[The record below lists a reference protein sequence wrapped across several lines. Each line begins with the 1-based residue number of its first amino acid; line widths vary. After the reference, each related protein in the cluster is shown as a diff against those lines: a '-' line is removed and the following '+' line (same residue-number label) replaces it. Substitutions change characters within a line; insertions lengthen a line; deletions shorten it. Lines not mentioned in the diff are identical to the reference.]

1 MIVEDPIAAALPV
14 TLRPTVPSDLDVFFQ
29 QQLDPQA
36 NYLAAFTAK
45 VPADRQAFDAHWAKI
60 LSDPGITLRTILY
73 GDQIAGSV
81 AVHGWF
87 GDPEI
92 TYWLGREYWGKGIAT
107 CAVKQFLE
115 IMKTRPLCG
124 RTASDNYASQRVLQ
138 KNGFVLTGSEKG
150 FSNARGC
157 ELEELIFILK

>member
-1 MIVEDPIAAALPV
+1 MADIGFTPAS
-14 TLRPTVPSDLDVFFQ
+14 TLIHLRQTVPSDLNIFFQ
-29 QQLDPQA
+29 QQLDPHA

-45 VPADRQAFDAHWAKI
+45 DPADRQAFDAHWAKI
-60 LSDPGITLRTILY
+60 LADTGITLRTIQY

-87 GDPEI
+87 GNPEI
-92 TYWLGREYWGKGIAT
+92 TYWLGRDYWGKGIAT

-115 IMKTRPLCG
+115 IVKTRPLWG
-124 RTASDNYASQRVLQ
+124 RTADDNYASQHVLQ

-150 FSNARGC
+150 FSNARSC
-157 ELEELIFILK
+157 EVEELIFILK